1 MTTLDPVD
9 WALAERIAVR
19 VASRNVPN
27 VPDPAR
33 LAADFARLSPQAE
46 ELVGLHTGLVSAN
59 GPARVEVT
67 DRAGWIAAN
76 LRAFRRLL
84 GPLLEH
90 YREEV
95 APNARGFVLSAGRR
109 VAAAE
114 LGFVLGWL
122 SGRVLGQ
129 YDLLVADAP
138 DDNGDDSAD
147 HDAGGTGTSDP
158 SVAARSG
165 DGDGDGDA
173 VYIVGPNLVELE
185 RRFGF
190 PPEQFR
196 LWIALHELTHRAQF
210 TGVPWMRG
218 YFLKQVEQALSLA
231 NPDPAALFARLREAV
246 TDRDGTRARMREG
259 GLPAVLATPEQR
271 DAIGRVG
278 GLMSL
283 LEGHGDVTMDRA
295 ATDLIPSAE
304 RFSRVLRARRQ
315 RSNLIQRLTG
325 IAAKLDQY
333 AAGER
338 FIAAVEAAGGPR
350 AIDRCWSGPEA
361 LPSMDEIRAPQLWI
375 ERLMPETVVA

>member
-1 MTTLDPVD
+1 MTAPDPVD
-9 WALAERIAVR
+9 WELAERVAVR
-19 VASRNVPN
+19 VARRDTPV
-27 VPDPAR
+27 VPDPAG
-33 LAADFARLSPQAE
+33 LAADFARLAPVAE
-46 ELVGLHTGLVSAN
+46 ELVGAHTGLVSAN
-59 GPARVEVT
+59 GAARVQVT

-76 LRAFRRLL
+76 LRAFRGLL
-84 GPLLEH
+84 GPVLEH
-90 YREEV
+90 YRDEI
-95 APNARGFVLSAGRR
+95 APRSTGFMIGAGRR
-109 VAAAE
+109 VTAVE
-114 LGFVLGWL
+114 LGVVLGWL
-122 SGRVLGQ
+122 SSRVLGQ
-129 YDLLVADAP
+129 YDLLVADGV
-138 DDNGDDSAD
+138 DGDDSAPAD
-147 HDAGGTGTSDP
+147 
-158 SVAARSG
+158 
-165 DGDGDGDA
+165 DA

-210 TGVPWMRG
+210 TGVPWMRP
-218 YFLKQVEQALSLA
+218 YFLDQVGTALSLA
-231 NPDPAALFARLREAV
+231 NPDPNALFARLRAAI
-246 TDRDGTRARMREG
+246 TDRDDTRARMREG

-271 DAIGRVG
+271 DAIGRLG

-295 ATDLIPSAE
+295 GTEQVPSAA

-315 RSNLIQRLTG
+315 RANLLQRLTG

-361 LPSMDEIRAPQLWI
+361 LPTMEEIRSPQQWI
-375 ERLMPETVVA
+375 DRVMPETVVA